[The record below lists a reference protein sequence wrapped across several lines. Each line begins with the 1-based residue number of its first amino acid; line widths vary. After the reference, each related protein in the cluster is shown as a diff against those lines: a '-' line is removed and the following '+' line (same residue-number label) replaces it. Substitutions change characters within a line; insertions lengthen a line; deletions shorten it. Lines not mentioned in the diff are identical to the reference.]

1 MMKEPPIIIEDVLNG
16 KYRFVEGQPVRRSY
30 VDMETMK
37 ESKTIEFSDRVVE
50 YMKNQLKETLLELE
64 NLDVEITSKCP
75 SAFYCAKRNI
85 IEILEILECD

>member
-1 MMKEPPIIIEDVLNG
+1 MMKEPPIRIEEVLNG

-75 SAFYCAKRNI
+75 STFYCAKRNI

>member
-1 MMKEPPIIIEDVLNG
+1 MKEPPIRIEDVLNG

-64 NLDVEITSKCP
+64 NLDIEITSKCP

>member
-16 KYRFVEGQPVRRSY
+16 KYRFVEGLPVRRSY

-64 NLDVEITSKCP
+64 NLDIEITSKCP

>member
-1 MMKEPPIIIEDVLNG
+1 MNEPPMRIEDVFNG

-75 SAFYCAKRNI
+75 SALYCAKRNI
-85 IEILEILECD
+85 IKILAILECD